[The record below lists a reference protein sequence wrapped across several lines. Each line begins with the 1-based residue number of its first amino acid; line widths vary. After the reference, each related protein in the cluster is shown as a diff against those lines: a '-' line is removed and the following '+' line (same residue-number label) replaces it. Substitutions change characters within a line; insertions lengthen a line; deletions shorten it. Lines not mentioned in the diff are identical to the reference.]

1 MRREKLL
8 KRVANTSS
16 YDSYEIDYD
25 DEAAEVRMTEWTKN
39 KKPISCPWV
48 RVEEDKYDF
57 DITKADQIFDML
69 LAARQLQLSAN
80 HTIPWA
86 KELKKRKYCKC
97 HNSMSHNTNDCKV
110 FRQHIQSAVAQGRIK
125 FEAVKKPMR
134 IEGHPFPHNMVDIN
148 LIKGKAKVLTS
159 AKAKEYGAVDPWM

>member
-1 MRREKLL
+1 M
-8 KRVANTSS
+8 
-16 YDSYEIDYD
+16 
-25 DEAAEVRMTEWTKN
+25 
-39 KKPISCPWV
+39 P
-48 RVEEDKYDF
+48 
-57 DITKADQIFDML
+57 
-69 LAARQLQLSAN
+69 
-80 HTIPWA
+80 
-86 KELKKRKYCKC
+86 
-97 HNSMSHNTNDCKV
+97 HNTNDCKV